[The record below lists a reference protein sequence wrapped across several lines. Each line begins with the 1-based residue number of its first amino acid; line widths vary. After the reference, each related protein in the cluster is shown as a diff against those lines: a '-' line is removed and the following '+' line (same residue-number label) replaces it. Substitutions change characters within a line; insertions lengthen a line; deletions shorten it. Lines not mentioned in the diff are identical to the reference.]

1 MIVREVLVVHEY
13 GTVIFHRRY
22 SKSSQD
28 IVLKSGLISALYNF
42 AQEVEG
48 DAIDVIRMEKVSMLF
63 KKRDLLIFVLFFES
77 TVNPGWCKR
86 EINLLANRFF
96 QAFPEVL
103 WNTEIVDLTMFMTFK
118 AEADRVLGK
127 LERKL
132 ELILYLIEEA
142 LITEEEFQ
150 EQNLHVLGQIVGT
163 RLMDKTHNQFASVLG
178 QGKEFIFAQVDL
190 LLDLLSA
197 SHIERHGSEYTLDCS
212 RCFLCEDQQDCFF
225 SGVLGKFLVKLNL
238 DPEISFLSMDED
250 S

>member
-96 QAFPEVL
+96 QDFPEVL

-118 AEADRVLGK
+118 AEADRVLTA
-127 LERKL
+127 LNNKL
-132 ELILYLIEEA
+132 ELILYLIEEG
-142 LITEEEFQ
+142 LLTEEEFQ
-150 EQNLHVLGQIVGT
+150 EQNFHVLGQMVGT
-163 RLMDKTHNQFASVLG
+163 RLMDKAHNQFTYVLR
-178 QGKEFIFAQVDL
+178 QGKEFVFAQVDL
-190 LLDLLSA
+190 ILDLLSA
-197 SHIERHGSEYTLDCS
+197 SHIERNGWRYTLDCN
-212 RCFLCEDQQDCFF
+212 RCFLCKDQNDCFF
-225 SGVLGKFLVKLNL
+225 TGVLGQFLAKLNL
-238 DPEISFLSMDED
+238 DTKISFIPMDENF
-250 S
+250 